1 MTDETQSVLVVARPI
16 VDRAGADL
24 VDVEVKAGRG
34 RGLVR
39 VIVDRKGGVPLELCQ
54 DISRELS
61 AALDAADPVEGR
73 YALEVTSPG
82 VDRPLRDRAA
92 FDRVEGRDVNV
103 HHRDGRDA
111 DRVLVTEGR
120 VLEAA
125 EGSVVIDTA
134 DGPVHVPYGDIVTAT
149 QKLPW

>member
-1 MTDETQSVLVVARPI
+1 MADQRQSVLALARPI
-16 VDRAGADL
+16 VDSAGAEL

-54 DISRELS
+54 DISRDLS
-61 AALDAADPVEGR
+61 AALDATDPVEGR

-92 FDRVEGRDVNV
+92 FDRVEGREVNV
-103 HHRDGRDA
+103 HHRDPGDA

-125 EGSVVIDTA
+125 EESVVIDTA
-134 DGPVHVPYGDIVTAT
+134 EGPVRVPYSEVVTAT